1 MELRPWVE
9 RIERSVGSLVV
20 EFGAGVDVE
29 LVARL
34 VRLEQACGG
43 DAFIITWVDEP
54 VAQLRYM
61 TADGR
66 LEAVLAD
73 LARVFDAQA
82 SA

>member
-1 MELRPWVE
+1 
-9 RIERSVGSLVV
+9 
-20 EFGAGVDVE
+20 
-29 LVARL
+29 